1 MHRRRLRMMS
11 FFARTFLLL
20 VAIVMLITPA
30 VAQNPGNAN
39 MEILAEKLK
48 ADKKLVVA
56 MNMELTD
63 AEAKKFWPLYEAY
76 QVQLQVVNEEIN
88 RIIGEYANA
97 FNKGSVPNP
106 LAKKLIEAVLKNEVQ
121 EMKLKIANYKAVE
134 SVLPAVKVAR
144 YMQIES
150 KIRAIE
156 KFGIA
161 SEVPLIY

>member
-1 MHRRRLRMMS
+1 MTRFSRMI
-11 FFARTFLLL
+11 LLL
-20 VAIVMLITPA
+20 AAMAMLATPA
-30 VAQNPGNAN
+30 LAKNFGDSNL
-39 MEILAEKLK
+39 EILAEKLK

-56 MNMELTD
+56 MNMDLNSF
-63 AEAKKFWPLYEAY
+63 EAKKFWPLYEAY
-76 QVQLQVVNEEIN
+76 QVQLQEVNVEIN

>member
-1 MHRRRLRMMS
+1 MTR
-11 FFARTFLLL
+11 FAHTILLL
-20 VAIVMLITPA
+20 AAMAMLATSA
-30 VAQNPGNAN
+30 LAQNFGDSNL
-39 MEILAEKLK
+39 EILAEKLK

-56 MNMELTD
+56 MNMDLNSF
-63 AEAKKFWPLYEAY
+63 EAKEFWPLYDAY
-76 QVQLQVVNEEIN
+76 QVQLQEVNVEIG

-97 FNKGSVPNP
+97 YNKGPVPNP
-106 LAKKLIEAVLKNEVQ
+106 LAKKLIKAILATEVK
-121 EMKLKIANYKAVE
+121 EVKIKIANYRAVQA
-134 SVLPAVKVAR
+134 VLPAVKVAR

>member
-1 MHRRRLRMMS
+1 M
-11 FFARTFLLL
+11 ARFSRTILLL
-20 VAIVMLITPA
+20 AAMAMLATSA
-30 VAQNPGNAN
+30 LAQNFGDAN
-39 MEILAEKLK
+39 LEILAEKLK

-56 MNMELTD
+56 MNMDLNSF
-63 AEAKKFWPLYEAY
+63 EAKEFWPLYDAY
-76 QVQLQVVNEEIN
+76 QVQLQEVNVEIG

-97 FNKGSVPNP
+97 YNKGPVPNP
-106 LAKKLIEAVLKNEVQ
+106 LAKKLIKAILATEVK
-121 EMKLKIANYKAVE
+121 EVKIKIANYRAVQA
-134 SVLPAVKVAR
+134 VLPAVKVAR

>member
-1 MHRRRLRMMS
+1 M
-11 FFARTFLLL
+11 ARFSRTILLL
-20 VAIVMLITPA
+20 AAMAMLATPA
-30 VAQNPGNAN
+30 LAQNFGDAN
-39 MEILAEKLK
+39 LEILAEKLK

-56 MNMELTD
+56 MNMDLNSF
-63 AEAKKFWPLYEAY
+63 EAKEFWPLYDAY
-76 QVQLQVVNEEIN
+76 QVQLQEVNVEIG

-97 FNKGSVPNP
+97 YNKGPVPNP
-106 LAKKLIEAVLKNEVQ
+106 LAKKLIKAILATEVK
-121 EMKLKIANYKAVE
+121 EVKIKIANYRAVQ

-161 SEVPLIY
+161 SEVPLVY

>member
-1 MHRRRLRMMS
+1 MTR
-11 FFARTFLLL
+11 FARTILLL
-20 VAIVMLITPA
+20 AAMAMLATSTLA
-30 VAQNPGNAN
+30 RNFGDSNL
-39 MEILAEKLK
+39 EILAEKLK

-56 MNMELTD
+56 MNMDLNRF
-63 AEAKKFWPLYEAY
+63 EAKEFWPLYEAY
-76 QVQLQVVNEEIN
+76 QDQLQEVNVEIG

-97 FNKGSVPNP
+97 YNKGPVPNP
-106 LAKKLIEAVLKNEVQ
+106 LAKKLIKAILATEVK
-121 EMKLKIANYKAVE
+121 EVKIKIANYRAVQ

-161 SEVPLIY
+161 SEVPLVY

>member
-1 MHRRRLRMMS
+1 M
-11 FFARTFLLL
+11 ARFSRTILLL
-20 VAIVMLITPA
+20 AAMAMLATSA
-30 VAQNPGNAN
+30 LAQNFGDAN
-39 MEILAEKLK
+39 LEILAEKLK

-56 MNMELTD
+56 MNMDLNSF
-63 AEAKKFWPLYEAY
+63 EAKKFWPLYEAY
-76 QVQLQVVNEEIN
+76 QVQLQEVNVEIN

-97 FNKGSVPNP
+97 YNKGPVPNP
-106 LAKKLIEAVLKNEVQ
+106 LAQKLIKAILATEVK
-121 EMKLKIANYKAVE
+121 EVKIKIANYRAVQA
-134 SVLPAVKVAR
+134 VLPAVKVAR

>member
-1 MHRRRLRMMS
+1 MTRFS
-11 FFARTFLLL
+11 RTILLL
-20 VAIVMLITPA
+20 AAMAMLATSA
-30 VAQNPGNAN
+30 LAQNFGDAN
-39 MEILAEKLK
+39 LEILAEKLK

-56 MNMELTD
+56 MNMDLNSF
-63 AEAKKFWPLYEAY
+63 EAKEFWPLYDAY
-76 QVQLQVVNEEIN
+76 QVQLQEVNVEIG

-97 FNKGSVPNP
+97 YNKGPVPNP
-106 LAKKLIEAVLKNEVQ
+106 LAKKLIKAILATEVK
-121 EMKLKIANYKAVE
+121 EVKIKIANYRAVQA
-134 SVLPAVKVAR
+134 VLPAVKVAR

>member
-1 MHRRRLRMMS
+1 MTRFS
-11 FFARTFLLL
+11 RTILLL
-20 VAIVMLITPA
+20 AAMAMLATSA
-30 VAQNPGNAN
+30 LAQNFGDAN
-39 MEILAEKLK
+39 LEILAEKLK

-56 MNMELTD
+56 MNMDLNSF
-63 AEAKKFWPLYEAY
+63 EAKEFWPLYDAY
-76 QVQLQVVNEEIN
+76 QVQLQEVNVEIG

-97 FNKGSVPNP
+97 YNKGPVPNP
-106 LAKKLIEAVLKNEVQ
+106 LAQKLIKAILATEVK
-121 EMKLKIANYKAVE
+121 EVKIKIANYRAVQA
-134 SVLPAVKVAR
+134 VLPAVKVAR